1 MKLSR
6 LILTLPHLRLFT
18 DLHGYV
24 RRLLRVEGAIFNLI
38 PIAEKLGTPKE
49 STSQVVEC
57 WKDEDSQLKI
67 LLEPWLK
74 ENGVTEDLANLRK
87 GLEDLKEKE
96 QG

>member
-1 MKLSR
+1 M
-6 LILTLPHLRLFT
+6 
-18 DLHGYV
+18 
-24 RRLLRVEGAIFNLI
+24 RVEGAIFNLI
-38 PIAEKLGTPKE
+38 PIAQKLGIPEE

-74 ENGVTEDLANLRK
+74 ENGLTEDLATLRK
-87 GLEDLKEKE
+87 GLEDLKE